1 MLRVMLSVRQN
12 KPSEKV
18 SLTPSLVG
26 TAWGLAFVSC
36 ARVIPIDYWHLRW
49 NISYDHD
56 FKHHMARGLASLAI
70 NVENAQSLWLTQT
83 PLPPQPP

>member
-1 MLRVMLSVRQN
+1 MLEKHACLSGKQT
-12 KPSEKV
+12 SEKV
-18 SLTPSLVG
+18 SFDPITGGNSLG
-26 TAWGLAFVSC
+26 SSPCLMYSGDSY
-36 ARVIPIDYWHLRW
+36 RDYWHLRW

-56 FKHHMARGLASLAI
+56 QMTIARGLASLVI